1 MIYCQ
6 QTLDLHAYF
15 KMAIYLGLYRNF
27 LGKRLQVDSI

>member
-15 KMAIYLGLYRNF
+15 KIAMYLALYRNF
-27 LGKRLQVDSI
+27 LDKKIADG